1 MSIKNVLVIVSAA
14 EEDNACLRMAFAIA
28 EQHQAKVAALY
39 VKPVVAVYS
48 DGMGFDMTPSIIEA
62 QQTYLDAAA
71 KKAEDAT
78 KAQAAKEHC
87 PIEWRCEEG
96 DEQLVAASHAH
107 YADLVLATPDTA
119 RDLMFVAGVPV
130 IAVPAQAPSQS
141 PKSILVAWN
150 GSRESARAV
159 RDAMDFLSAADQVTV
174 AVIDPPAGSQIGED
188 IAALIASH
196 GGKVDVREML
206 SGGQNIGSLLLKE
219 AKANG
224 VSMIVMGG
232 YGHSRFREWVL
243 GGVTDQILSDSGL
256 PVMLSH

>member
-1 MSIKNVLVIVSAA
+1 
-14 EEDNACLRMAFAIA
+14 
-28 EQHQAKVAALY
+28 
-39 VKPVVAVYS
+39 
-48 DGMGFDMTPSIIEA
+48 
-62 QQTYLDAAA
+62 
-71 KKAEDAT
+71 
-78 KAQAAKEHC
+78 
-87 PIEWRCEEG
+87 
-96 DEQLVAASHAH
+96 
-107 YADLVLATPDTA
+107 
-119 RDLMFVAGVPV
+119 
-130 IAVPAQAPSQS
+130 
-141 PKSILVAWN
+141 
-150 GSRESARAV
+150 
-159 RDAMDFLSAADQVTV
+159 MDFLSAADQVTV